1 MASLRTVL
9 LVALVLLAV
18 VVQTPDAAPYGTNVE
33 DSICC
38 QDYMRHPLPTR
49 VVKEYFWT
57 SKSCR
62 KPGVVLITIKNRD
75 ICADPR
81 MPWVK
86 RLLHK
91 LA

>member
-1 MASLRTVL
+1 M
-9 LVALVLLAV
+9 
-18 VVQTPDAAPYGTNVE
+18 E
-33 DSICC
+33 DSVCC
-38 QDYMRHPLPTR
+38 QDYLRHPLPTR

-91 LA
+91 LT